1 MMKPYEQL
9 DQRFAELKS
18 SLPLAERPQRGWIRA
33 IRTALG
39 MRTGQMAKR
48 MNVSQPR
55 INELEKAEIQ
65 GSITLSSLERA
76 AQALGCR
83 VVYAFVPER
92 PLADTIRDR
101 AYKLAEQKLASV
113 EQTMRLE
120 AQEVTDKRQR
130 QADLR
135 QLAETYIER
144 SARLWDEA

>member
-9 DQRFAELKS
+9 DRRFAELKS

-55 INELEKAEIQ
+55 VNELERSEIQ
-65 GSITLSSLERA
+65 GSITLNSLERA

-83 VVYAFVPER
+83 VVYVFVPEH

-144 SARLWDEA
+144 PGGLWDEA